1 MQKTERNTIK
11 LSLMGTGLQG
21 PKGDPGTPGIQG
33 PKGDKGDR
41 GEKGEKGDPGSN
53 MSQEWVD
60 GVTEGLQNHELD
72 IRNLKE
78 NKEAVAVEFETIKKL
93 IGQIEDSDVEL
104 SEEEIKSIISIVNK
118 LNTKINEN
126 NSQFNSVYEKLNK
139 HEEMIQNIQL
149 GGGASDVTVMEGN
162 TDGVLTKLV
171 VSHSSSNP
179 SAMKYTYDGK
189 QYDLNMLSENI
200 FHKTMSEEGVES
212 LIKLSNWIKDNE
224 DRLSKL
230 FNLLGDLEE
239 LSTENKENI
248 TDSMNETY
256 AIASQA
262 ISRVEFDKVT
272 MTLRVYDYHGMV
284 DEIDMDTSYLE
295 N

>member
-1 MQKTERNTIK
+1 MKKTEQNMIK

-78 NKEAVAVEFETIKKL
+78 NKEAVAIEFETIKKL
-93 IGQIEDSDVEL
+93 IGEINDSDVEL
-104 SEEEIKSIISIVNK
+104 SEEEIKSIISIANK
-118 LNTKINEN
+118 LNAKINES

-149 GGGASDVTVMEGN
+149 GDGASDVTVMEGN

-171 VSHSSSNP
+171 VSHNSSNP
-179 SAMKYTYDGK
+179 SAMKYTYNGK

-200 FHKTMSEEGVES
+200 FHKVMTEEGVEN
-212 LIKLSNWIKDNE
+212 LIQLSNWIKDNE

-230 FNLLGDLEE
+230 FNFLGNLEE

-262 ISRVEFDKVT
+262 ITRVEFDKVT
-272 MTLRVYDYHGMV
+272 MTLRVYDYHGLV

>member
-11 LSLMGTGLQG
+11 LSLMGAGLQG

-53 MSQEWVD
+53 MSQEWVN

-78 NKEAVAVEFETIKKL
+78 NKEAVAIEFETIKKL
-93 IGQIEDSDVEL
+93 IGEINDSDVEL

-118 LNTKINEN
+118 LNAKINES
-126 NSQFNSVYEKLNK
+126 NSQFNSVYDKLNK

-149 GGGASDVTVMEGN
+149 GDGASDVTVMEGN

-171 VSHSSSNP
+171 VSHNSSNP
-179 SAMKYTYDGK
+179 SAMKYTHNGK

-200 FHKTMSEEGVES
+200 FHKVMNEEGVES
-212 LIKLSNWIKDNE
+212 LIQLSNWIKDNE

-230 FNLLGDLEE
+230 FNLLGNLEE
-239 LSTENKENI
+239 LSTESKENI
-248 TDSMNETY
+248 TYSMNETY

-272 MTLRVYDYHGMV
+272 MTLRIYDYHGLV
-284 DEIDMDTSYLE
+284 DEIDMDTSYIE

>member
-1 MQKTERNTIK
+1 MQKTEQNMIK

-53 MSQEWVD
+53 MPQEWVD

-93 IGQIEDSDVEL
+93 IGEINDSDIEL

-126 NSQFNSVYEKLNK
+126 NSQFNSVHEKLNK

-149 GGGASDVTVMEGN
+149 GDGASDVTVMEGN

-171 VSHSSSNP
+171 VSHSSSP

-200 FHKTMSEEGVES
+200 FHRVMSEDGVES
-212 LIKLSNWIKDNE
+212 LIKLSSWVKNNE

-248 TDSMNETY
+248 IDSMNETY

-272 MTLRVYDYHGMV
+272 MTLKIYDYHGLV

>member
-78 NKEAVAVEFETIKKL
+78 NKEAVAIEFETIKEL
-93 IGQIEDSDVEL
+93 IGEINDSDVEL
-104 SEEEIKSIISIVNK
+104 SEEEIKSIISIANK
-118 LNTKINEN
+118 LNAKINES

-149 GGGASDVTVMEGN
+149 GDGASDVTVMEGN

-171 VSHSSSNP
+171 VSHNSSNP
-179 SAMKYTYDGK
+179 STMKYTYNGK

-200 FHKTMSEEGVES
+200 FHKVMNEEGVES
-212 LIKLSNWIKDNE
+212 LIQLSNWIKDNE

-230 FNLLGDLEE
+230 FNLLGNLEE

-248 TDSMNETY
+248 TDAMNETY

-262 ISRVEFDKVT
+262 ITRVEFDKVT
-272 MTLRVYDYHGMV
+272 MTLKVYDYHGLV
-284 DEIDMDTSYLE
+284 DEIDMDTSYIE